1 MPPLSAPDFLL
12 PHLTRPVAVF
22 GAGVSGGGVAG
33 LLAALGVAAETY
45 DARGAVFTAAAAPR
59 HRLVVFSP
67 GFAPDH
73 PWLGLAR
80 EAGAECLGELDFA
93 SLFWR
98 GRVVAVTGTNGK
110 TTLTEFLVHALTGG
124 GVEAHAVGNIGR
136 PFSALVTATSGGSK
150 AAVAVCEVS
159 SFQAE
164 TLRHFRAGATLWTNF
179 AEDHIDRHAALEGY
193 FAAKWNLVARTL
205 PPGAGAFT
213 LPGAS
218 PPRKPAATVF
228 VGASVPSVARRFG
241 RSLAAVRGVETAGQ
255 PPDPLLA
262 PTVFARYP
270 QRENF
275 ILAAAW
281 WREAGGAPE
290 ALYAAARTYPGS
302 PHRLRRVLE
311 LDDVTYWNDSK
322 ATNFHAVEAALAG
335 FSAPVVWI
343 GGGKSKG
350 GDVAGFMHRIA
361 PRVRHA
367 LLLGETGAE
376 LAAACADVPLAH
388 TVCATLAEAVQRAA
402 DFAAPGGQVVLSPGF
417 ASFDLFRS
425 YEDRGCQFETLVRN
439 LGVAA
444 ARLR

>member
-1 MPPLSAPDFLL
+1 MQPLSPPDFLL
-12 PHLTRPVAVF
+12 PHLARPVAVF
-22 GAGVSGGGVAG
+22 GAGVSGEGVAG
-33 LLAALGVAAETY
+33 LLAALGVATEIY
-45 DARGAVFTAAAAPR
+45 DARGSAFTAAAAHR

-67 GFAPDH
+67 GFSPDH
-73 PWLGLAR
+73 PWLAVAR
-80 EAGAECLGELDFA
+80 AAGAECLGELDFA

-110 TTLTEFLVHALTGG
+110 TTLTEFLTHALTAE
-124 GVEAHAVGNIGR
+124 GVEAHATGNIGR
-136 PFSALVTATSGGSK
+136 PFSALVTATSGGSD
-150 AAVAVCEVS
+150 AAVAACEVS

-164 TLRHFRAGATLWTNF
+164 TLRHLRAGATLWTNF
-179 AEDHIDRHAALEGY
+179 AEDHLDRHANLPGY
-193 FAAKWNLVARTL
+193 FAAKWNLVARTV
-205 PPGAGAFT
+205 PPGEGRFI
-213 LPGAS
+213 LPGAT
-218 PPRKPAATVF
+218 PPATPAATVF
-228 VGASVPSVARRFG
+228 LGSSVASFARQSG
-241 RSLAAVRGVETAGQ
+241 RSLASASCVETAGQ
-255 PPDPLLA
+255 PSDPLLA

-275 ILAAAW
+275 LLAAAW
-281 WREAGGAPE
+281 WRDAGGTAE
-290 ALYAAARTYPGS
+290 ALYAAARTYPGG

-311 LDDVTYWNDSK
+311 HEDVTYWNDSK

-350 GDVAGFMHRIA
+350 GDITGFLHRLA

-376 LAAACADVPLAH
+376 LAAACAEVPLAH
-388 TVCATLAEAVQRAA
+388 TVCATLAEAVQRAS
-402 DFAAPGGQVVLSPGF
+402 DLAAPGDHVVLSPGF

-425 YEDRGCQFETLVRN
+425 YEDRGCQFETLVHN